1 MNLSSEGAF
10 LIRQGYDAPGIR
22 GSTPS
27 AREAFIRKPLEM
39 KTDNAHWVGGSLMR
53 RPPIAA
59 ASFFFF
65 VAALASAQKPDCSI
79 RPPRGTSQE
88 ELSRMANVTSK
99 DAEAR
104 AIASVAPDKVT
115 SIMSSGVEVVNG
127 CLAWP
132 FDLRFANKGGVTEVM
147 VDAGDG
153 RILSSEYEP
162 PAGGAAPE
170 TPAPA
175 VPVIPE
181 GTPPATLPPG
191 VVPVTDAVA
200 AAEEALIR
208 KAVDTE
214 EDAWNRT
221 DAKAFAA
228 RFQEEGSLTD
238 VLGTVSRGRA
248 EIERRQAELFTAYFK
263 GSLLTLK
270 VRKIRFLKPD
280 VAIVE
285 IDSEVSGFHKAP
297 PAVYVDAEKVI
308 RTRLLQVMVKSGS
321 DWTIASF
328 HGVDV
333 KTPPETLVNPED
345 PARARRR
352 R

>member
-1 MNLSSEGAF
+1 
-10 LIRQGYDAPGIR
+10 
-22 GSTPS
+22 
-27 AREAFIRKPLEM
+27 
-39 KTDNAHWVGGSLMR
+39 MR

-65 VAALASAQKPDCSI
+65 AAALANAQKPDCSL
-79 RPPRGTSQE
+79 RPPRGASHE
-88 ELSRMANVTSK
+88 DLSRMAKVTSK

-104 AIASVAPDKVT
+104 AVASVAPEKVT

-132 FDLRFANKGGVTEVM
+132 FDLRFANKGGVQEVM

-162 PAGGAAPE
+162 PAGGAAPQS
-170 TPAPA
+170 PAPA
-175 VPVIPE
+175 MPATPE
-181 GTPPATLPPG
+181 GTPPAALPPG
-191 VVPVTDAVA
+191 VVPVTDPVA

-208 KAVDTE
+208 KVVDAE
-214 EDAWNRT
+214 EDAWNRA

-238 VLGTVSRGRA
+238 VLGAVSRGRA
-248 EIERRQAELFTAYFK
+248 EIERRQSELFSAYFK
-263 GSLLTLK
+263 GSLLALK
-270 VRKIRFLKPD
+270 VRRIRFLKPD

-285 IDSEVSGFHKAP
+285 IDTEVSRFHKAP
-297 PAVYVDAEKVI
+297 PAVFVDTEKVI

-333 KTPPETLVNPED
+333 KTPPEKLVNPED
-345 PARARRR
+345 PTRVRRR
-352 R
+352 